1 MSDHPHLVVFTGAGL
16 SADSGISTFRDAN
29 GLWENHKIDEV
40 CNHLTWKRHREQVYG
55 FYNGLRAKLPTVAPN
70 PMHCLLADWQ
80 RRYSQVTLITQNVD
94 DLLERAGCA
103 DVMHVHGYLPEMQC
117 EACGTVWSI
126 GYAAWGLDDTCPKCG
141 SKKGVK
147 PHVVMFHENAPLY
160 ANMWRVFRN
169 LRAQDVLVVI
179 GTRGEVVPIGSVA
192 AMATCRKALNNLEP
206 IDMTQW
212 APGMVSAAYFNH
224 ALFKRASEAVD
235 ELDGIVR
242 GWMDKGAAELDR
254 RGGVA

>member
-1 MSDHPHLVVFTGAGL
+1 MNTDLHLVVFTGAGL

-29 GLWENHKIDEV
+29 GLWENHKISEV
-40 CNHLTWKRHREQVYG
+40 CDYFTWKQNREKVYG

-70 PMHCLLADWQ
+70 PMHHLLADWQ
-80 RRYSQVTLITQNVD
+80 KRYRTTLITQNVD
-94 DLLERAGCA
+94 DLLERAGCT
-103 DVMHVHGYLPEMQC
+103 DVLHVHGFLPEMKC
-117 EACGTVWSI
+117 EACGHIWNI
-126 GYAAWGLDDTCPKCG
+126 GYNAWEVSDTCPKCG

-147 PHVVMFHENAPLY
+147 PQVVFFHEQAPLY

-192 AMATCRKALNNLEP
+192 SMVPCRKALNNLEP

-212 APGMVSAAYFNH
+212 APGMVSDAYFHH

-235 ELDGIVR
+235 ELDAIVR
-242 GWMDKGAAELDR
+242 GWMEG
-254 RGGVA
+254 